1 MKTITF
7 RDKRLDEESR
17 PFIVAEAGVNH
28 ENSMELARRLI
39 DEAVLGRAD
48 AIKFQTY
55 KAEKIA
61 ARESPTYW
69 DASITQRDY
78 FKKYDKFGEDE
89 YRELAEYAEKRGII
103 FLSTPFDFGAVDLLD
118 ELVPIFKISSSDIT
132 NIPFLRYIA
141 KKGKPIF
148 LSTGASTIGEI
159 EDAVNVIETEGND
172 KIVLLHC
179 ILSYPTIHDD
189 AHLNMIRHIKTVFP
203 KYLVGYSDHT
213 KPDPNMTTLTTAI
226 ILGAKVIEKHFTYD
240 KTLVGNDH
248 YHAMDY
254 RDLVVLNNNIDII
267 EKIRGDDIKH
277 PVESEKRARK
287 YARRSIVANANIPQG
302 TQLNIDMVT
311 FKRPG
316 TGISPK
322 YLDLILN
329 RKARRDIKKDEIIQW
344 PDI

>member
-1 MKTITF
+1 MKNIVIGEIT
-7 RDKRLDEESR
+7 LNEESR

-28 ENSMELARRLI
+28 ENSMKLARRLI
-39 DEAVLGRAD
+39 DEAVLGKAD

-61 ARESPTYW
+61 AKESPTYW
-69 DASITQRDY
+69 DASMTQRDY

-89 YRELAEYAEKRGII
+89 YRELAEYAEKKGII
-103 FLSTPFDFGAVDLLD
+103 FLSTPFDFEAVDLLD

-132 NIPFLRYIA
+132 NTPFLKYIA

-159 EDAVNVIETEGND
+159 EDAVHTIEAEGND
-172 KIVLLHC
+172 EIILLHC
-179 ILSYPTIHDD
+179 ILSYPTMHDD
-189 AHLNMIRHIKTVFP
+189 ANLNMIRHIQAVFP

-213 KPDPNMTTLTTAI
+213 KSDPNMTTLTTAI
-226 ILGAKVIEKHFTYD
+226 LLGAKVIEKHFTYD
-240 KTLVGNDH
+240 KTLEGNDH

-254 RDLVVLNNNIDII
+254 RDLLVLNNNIEII
-267 EKIRGDDIKH
+267 EKIRGDEIKH
-277 PVESEKRARK
+277 PVESELRARK
-287 YARRSIVANANIPQG
+287 FARRSIVANVNIPQG
-302 TQLNIDMVT
+302 ARLNADMVS

-322 YLDLILN
+322 HLDWVLN
-329 RKARRDIKKDEIIQW
+329 RVARREIKKDEIIEWQ
-344 PDI
+344 DI

>member
-1 MKTITF
+1 MKKIIF
-7 RDKRLDEESR
+7 RDKTLNEESR

-61 ARESPTYW
+61 AKESPTYW
-69 DASITQRDY
+69 DASVTQRDY

-89 YRELAEYAEKRGII
+89 YRELAEYAEKKGII

-132 NIPFLRYIA
+132 NIPFLKYIA

-159 EDAVNVIETEGND
+159 EEAVNAIEAESND

-179 ILSYPTIHDD
+179 ILSYPTMHED
-189 AHLNMIRHIKTVFP
+189 AHLNMIRHIQTVFP

-213 KPDPNMTTLTTAI
+213 KPDPHMTTLTTAI
-226 ILGAKVIEKHFTYD
+226 LLGAIVIEKHFTYD
-240 KTLVGNDH
+240 KTLEGNDH

-254 RDLVVLNNNIDII
+254 RDLAALNNNIDII
-267 EKIRGDDIKH
+267 EKIRGDKIKH

-287 YARRSIVANANIPQG
+287 YARRSIVANVNIPQG
-302 TQLNIDMVT
+302 THVKTDLVT

-322 YLDLILN
+322 YLDLVLN
-329 RKARRDIKKDEIIQW
+329 RVARRDIKKDEIIKW
-344 PDI
+344 SDI

>member
-1 MKTITF
+1 MKKRVI
-7 RDKRLDEESR
+7 RDLTLNEESR
-17 PFIVAEAGVNH
+17 AFIVAEAGVNH

-61 ARESPTYW
+61 AMESPTYW

-89 YRELAEYAEKRGII
+89 YRELAEYAEKKGII
-103 FLSTPFDFGAVDLLD
+103 FLSTPFDFEAVDLLD

-132 NIPFLRYIA
+132 NIPFLKYIA

-179 ILSYPTIHDD
+179 ILSYPTIHED

-254 RDLVVLNNNIDII
+254 HDLVVLNNNIDII
-267 EKIRGDDIKH
+267 EKIRGDDVKH

-287 YARRSIVANANIPQG
+287 YARRSIVANVNIPQG
-302 TQLNIDMVT
+302 TQLKTDMVT

-322 YLDLILN
+322 YLDLVLN
-329 RKARRDIKKDEIIQW
+329 RVARRDIKKDDIIQW
-344 PDI
+344 SDI